1 MPINAGPEFMEAQ
14 KKYEEARTTSDKI
27 ICLKE
32 MLSTAP
38 SHKGA
43 EKLRRQLTTRL
54 AKLKQELEKEKKSRK
69 GRKSLA
75 VKKIG
80 FQIVIIG
87 FTNSGKSTL
96 LKKLTNAEPK
106 IAGYAFTTKE
116 PEVGM
121 LDFKGGKLQLVEV
134 PALRRGAAKE
144 QGELMSIVLNSDG
157 ILLLYKNEE
166 ERRALMKELFDF
178 KVNKPVMF
186 VESFKEVKKKDLF
199 NFFDLIKVYTKEPGE
214 EVELTNPLVLKR
226 GTNVLNAGRRI
237 HKAFVRKFLFARV
250 WGSSR
255 FPGQRVDKDFILK
268 DGDVIEFHLKK

>member
-1 MPINAGPEFMEAQ
+1 MEAQ
-14 KKYEEARTTSDKI
+14 CKYEEARTTSDKI
-27 ICLKE
+27 KFLKE

-43 EKLRRQLTTRL
+43 EKLRKQLTSRL
-54 AKLKQELEKEKKSRK
+54 AKLKQELEKEKRSRK

-75 VKKIG
+75 VKKVG

-96 LKKLTNAEPK
+96 LKALTNAEPK
-106 IAGYAFTTKE
+106 IAGYPFTTKE

-121 LDFKGGKLQLVEV
+121 LDFKGAQLQLVEV
-134 PALRRGAAKE
+134 PALRRGAARE

-157 ILLLYKNEE
+157 ILLLYRNEE
-166 ERRALMKELFDF
+166 ERRALMKELFEF
-178 KVNKPVMF
+178 GIEKPVMF
-186 VESFKEVKKKDLF
+186 VESFTVPKKESLF

-214 EVELTNPLVLKR
+214 EVELSKPLVLKR
-226 GTNVLNAGRRI
+226 GTTVLEAGRRI

-255 FPGQRVDKDFILK
+255 FPGQRVDKDFVLK
-268 DGDVIEFHLKK
+268 DGDIVEFHLRK